1 MKSRS
6 IALAVALLLLLL
18 ASWPLAAGAVTF
30 FDHPLT
36 FEDRDPGENLGPYR
50 TPEKTDPAE
59 NKPVV
64 EPPQDNKPIVE
75 KPKEEPSEEHDVEVS
90 VDPETGKVSAYK
102 PPAVVSSFMNDPTK
116 EKAQAYLAWIEAKS
130 QKSQKAMAVLTEVV
144 NDKKEA
150 KKEEVLKQEEGR
162 ERAAILTF
170 ITPECPHC
178 ASQVMALNGL
188 LRDGWL
194 GRVDIQAIM
203 KADAQSRDMFM
214 KTKMVAFPISL
225 DQGEFAAMGID
236 IWPTT
241 LVMPAGTDKV
251 LMFKG
256 VVPTAD
262 LKRALLA
269 RQSEPSER
277 QAQ

>member
-1 MKSRS
+1 MKYRG
-6 IALAVALLLLLL
+6 IPLAIVLLVLLV

-36 FEDRDPGENLGPYR
+36 FEDKDPGENLGPYR
-50 TPEKTDPAE
+50 APEKPEPAE
-59 NKPVV
+59 DKPVV
-64 EPPQDNKPIVE
+64 DQPQDAKPKVE
-75 KPKEEPSEEHDVEVS
+75 KPKEETTEDQDVEVS

-116 EKAQAYLAWIEAKS
+116 EKAQAYLDWIENKS
-130 QKSQKAMAVLTEVV
+130 KKSTKAMAVLTEVV

-162 ERAAILTF
+162 DRAAILSF

-178 ASQVMALNGL
+178 ASQVMALNSL

-194 GRVDIQAIM
+194 GRVDVQAIM
-203 KADAQSRDMFM
+203 KSDAQSRDMFM
-214 KTKMVAFPISL
+214 KNKMVAFPISL
-225 DQGEFAAMGID
+225 DQGEFAAMNID
-236 IWPTT
+236 VWPTT

-251 LMFKG
+251 LMYKG
-256 VVPTAD
+256 VVTTVD
-262 LKRALLA
+262 LKKALLEPP
-269 RQSEPSER
+269 SEQSER